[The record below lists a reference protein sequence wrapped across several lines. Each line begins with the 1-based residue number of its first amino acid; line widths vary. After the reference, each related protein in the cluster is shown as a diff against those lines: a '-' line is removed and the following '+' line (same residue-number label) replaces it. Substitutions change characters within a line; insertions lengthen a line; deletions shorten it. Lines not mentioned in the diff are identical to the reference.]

1 MPCADIAIAIEITF
15 WAIDIDNNDNHF
27 TTLRALLNRVSV
39 QLICTSDLT
48 PRHSD
53 QVLIVGAMCR
63 YCNCKA
69 RNRNWPQLTT
79 ISITPDHQPNLKN
92 WIVIKTCF
100 VWLGFLILSVE
111 VIYASFLSDLGR
123 KLIQSEMYIFPRIK
137 CNSRGT
143 KPNLKLKP
151 TIHSGSNIGSA
162 CPKVRLMWT
171 QSDKCRYP
179 RGQN

>member
-1 MPCADIAIAIEITF
+1 MTSCSYF
-15 WAIDIDNNDNHF
+15 NKQ
-27 TTLRALLNRVSV
+27 LSV
-39 QLICTSDLT
+39 DC
-48 PRHSD
+48 RR
-53 QVLIVGAMCR
+53 AMCR

-79 ISITPDHQPNLKN
+79 INIAPKPPTKSEMFKCDQILLRL
-92 WIVIKTCF
+92 IS
-100 VWLGFLILSVE
+100 FLILAVKLD
-111 VIYASFLSDLGR
+111 IYISFHSDLAR

-179 RGQN
+179 RVQN